1 MTIKQFQRLVG
12 PFQRRM
18 SQAHLTDRIK
28 ALRALKRTLMEGVAL
43 SKQDLLNLDGPK
55 FKFVLETMI
64 RLFDQALLDAGM
76 EDSLAQNVMLQ
87 FGQLLSANDGNIR
100 TESNHMETASMR
112 FPAHE
117 ESLLA

>member
-1 MTIKQFQRLVG
+1 
-12 PFQRRM
+12 
-18 SQAHLTDRIK
+18 
-28 ALRALKRTLMEGVAL
+28 MEGVAL